1 MLENRADDPT
11 EPRRDTRTT
20 HDDGTPIHELPVGT
34 ELRDIVT
41 PTDDRGTVFELLDDR
56 TRLAGAPI
64 VFSYCFTIRPGVI
77 KGWGLHERHEDRY
90 ALMFGELEVVL
101 YDEREDSPTRGLVSK
116 VVLSEHRRQAL
127 VIPRGVWHADRNI
140 GARDAVVVNFP
151 TISYDRD
158 APDKL
163 RLPLDSP
170 RIPYSFGE
178 AARGW

>member
-1 MLENRADDPT
+1 MLENRTDDAT
-11 EPRRDTRTT
+11 QPRRDTRTT
-20 HDDGTPIHELPVGT
+20 NDDGTPIHLLPEGAKLQRIIT
-34 ELRDIVT
+34 H
-41 PTDDRGTVFELLDDR
+41 TDDRGTVFELLDPRSELSDD
-56 TRLAGAPI
+56 PI
-64 VFSYCFTIRPGVI
+64 VFSYCFTIRPGVV

-90 ALMFGELEVVL
+90 ALLFGELEVVL
-101 YDEREDSPTRGLVSK
+101 YDERPGSPTEGLVAK
-116 VVLSEHRRQAL
+116 VVLSEHDRQAL

-140 GARDAVVVNFP
+140 GQRDAVVVNFP
-151 TISYDRD
+151 TIQYDRD